1 LAEKSSEAGE
11 ATNGDDVMTVAEEES
26 PPPISTSVIKPPP
39 GFGDAAPKPPAI
51 GQTRP
56 AVATG
61 EPLMDHHLTS
71 VRYNPSIDLPGL
83 PSPPKK
89 RNILD
94 QVIQGRIPAAELS
107 QSSLPLPQQQ
117 LDPSILPLPGLS
129 SSSSSNSARNEILYS
144 SQSGRSNLPTSVEE
158 SIRIFGDMKTTNPF
172 VVDPPSSAFSVPIN
186 NHQNQNI
193 INQDNS
199 IFPNYVSEDGFT
211 SDDTKWLNSNLL
223 NSLWMSESAN
233 TNNS

>member
-1 LAEKSSEAGE
+1 
-11 ATNGDDVMTVAEEES
+11 M
-26 PPPISTSVIKPPP
+26 
-39 GFGDAAPKPPAI
+39 PPAI
-51 GQTRP
+51 GQTTS
-56 AVATG
+56 AVPTG

-71 VRYNPSIDLPGL
+71 VHYSPSVDLPGL
-83 PSPPKK
+83 PSPPKN

-94 QVIQGRIPAAELS
+94 QVIQGRIPVTELS

-117 LDPSILPLPGLS
+117 QQQQQQQLDPSMLPLSGLS

-158 SIRIFGDMKTTNPF
+158 SIRIFGDMKTANPF
-172 VVDPPSSAFSVPIN
+172 VVDPPSSAFSVPMN
-186 NHQNQNI
+186 NHQNI
-193 INQDNS
+193 INQDTS
-199 IFPNYVSEDGFT
+199 IFPNYVGEDSFA

-233 TNNS
+233 ANNS